1 MSLYLMVLFVIG
13 FSYLLITICKKNNIN
28 EFNGNM
34 HQKFVGNTQTPLI
47 GGIILFFSL
56 LLFNYDTISLFLFF
70 VAGIFFYWFFFRS

>member
-1 MSLYLMVLFVIG
+1 MVLFVIG
-13 FSYLLITICKKNNIN
+13 FSYLLITICKKKTILMNS
-28 EFNGNM
+28 NGNM

-70 VAGIFFYWFFFRS
+70 VAGIFLLVFFQILKS